1 MLSTKINSFLETELK
16 YDIEFNS
23 DSELKSLSNYIG
35 NRRNM
40 ADNFFI
46 RGTGIEL
53 TVPKFDRF
61 VQEHFKEDAKEYL
74 DYKQDIIKYD
84 LEAQG
89 DYITNGHHSACE
101 CGCLDLTKDE
111 RRYKVE
117 YRAMGGIDFLQDTI
131 ENYCDELIFQSQHLR
146 VHTECRTRGLKN
158 KSNHVFVGCSE
169 FLRDQRD
176 YEYELTPLYDELVD
190 RAIRTEFDSEDYP
203 EADEDEIK
211 ELRKN
216 FKGELQDLSVPVSD
230 DLRKL
235 LSTYGTIRDYCL
247 YGSIYY

>member
-1 MLSTKINSFLETELK
+1 
-16 YDIEFNS
+16 
-23 DSELKSLSNYIG
+23 
-35 NRRNM
+35 M

-46 RGTGIEL
+46 KGTGIEL
-53 TVPKFDRF
+53 TVPEFDRF

-146 VHTECRTRGLKN
+146 VHTECRTCGLYS

-169 FLRDQRD
+169 FLRDQR
-176 YEYELTPLYDELVD
+176 
-190 RAIRTEFDSEDYP
+190 
-203 EADEDEIK
+203 EDENI
-211 ELRKN
+211 ESQKN
-216 FKGELQDLSVPVSD
+216 FKGDLSVPVSD

-235 LSTYGTIRDYCL
+235 LSKYGTIKDYCL